1 MPKGYHHLTRE
12 QRCQLYILKS
22 IGKST
27 DNIAE
32 TLQVHRSTLYRELKR
47 NKGKR
52 GYKHQQAHEKA
63 SERKKFSAKN
73 NLKMTPELIATIDN
87 KLRLQ
92 WSPEQISGWL
102 RRQVDEIMQRFFC
115 KFIQT
120 FPFLAHPLVFN
131 LFFCF

>member
-102 RRQVDEIMQRFFC
+102 RRQVDDKTVRHETIY
-115 KFIQT
+115 T
-120 FPFLAHPLVFN
+120 SLVSN
-131 LFFCF
+131 